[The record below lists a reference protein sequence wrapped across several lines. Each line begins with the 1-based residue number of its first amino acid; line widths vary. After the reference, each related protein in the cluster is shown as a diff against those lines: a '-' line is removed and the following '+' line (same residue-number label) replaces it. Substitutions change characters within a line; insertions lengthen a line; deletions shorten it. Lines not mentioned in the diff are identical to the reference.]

1 MSQTR
6 CSSDAGFSPLFARQP
21 DPQVAP
27 NACRV
32 GLLVYNLGMKYVFRL
47 ALVAVVAVWAPSI
60 LAWQSTSPPQGKQR
74 THASDP
80 LPRSD
85 SDQSAEAPPLSPNE
99 SSSKQTQIDLS
110 PPVNDA
116 ATHPNSEIPDVTEMH
131 TWNPHKAQKDIE
143 VGEFYLK
150 RKNYRAAEDR
160 FREALEYKPGDAIA
174 TYRLAEALD
183 GLGQYPEA
191 IKNYQEYLKIPSSD
205 KFASDAKKALAR
217 LEKKESAEKR

>member
-1 MSQTR
+1 
-6 CSSDAGFSPLFARQP
+6 
-21 DPQVAP
+21 
-27 NACRV
+27 
-32 GLLVYNLGMKYVFRL
+32 MKHVFHL
-47 ALVAVVAVWAPSI
+47 ALVGTLALCAGSVAAQ
-60 LAWQSTSPPQGKQR
+60 QSTHSTQGKQQ
-74 THASDP
+74 TQASDP

-85 SDQSAEAPPLSPNE
+85 SDQPTEAPPLSTNE

-110 PPVNDA
+110 PPANDA
-116 ATHPNSEIPDVTEMH
+116 AMHPNSEIPDISEMH
-131 TWNPHKAQKDIE
+131 TWNPHKAQKDVE

-160 FREALEYKPGDAIA
+160 FREALEYKPGDAVA

-191 IKNYQEYLKIPSSD
+191 IKNYQEYLQIPSNE
-205 KFASDAKKALAR
+205 KFAPDAKKALAR

>member
-1 MSQTR
+1 M
-6 CSSDAGFSPLFARQP
+6 
-21 DPQVAP
+21 DPAW
-27 NACRV
+27 
-32 GLLVYNLGMKYVFRL
+32 LVYNFDMKYVFRL
-47 ALVAVVAVWAPSI
+47 ALVGIVVVWAAF
-60 LAWQSTSPPQGKQR
+60 LVAQQSTRPSQGKEQ

-85 SDQSAEAPPLSPNE
+85 SDQPTEAPPLSPSE

-110 PPVNDA
+110 PPADDA
-116 ATHPNSEIPDVTEMH
+116 AKHPNSDIPDVSEMH

-160 FREALEYKPGDAIA
+160 FREALEYKPGDAVA

-183 GLGQYPEA
+183 GLGHYPEA
-191 IKNYQEYLKIPSSD
+191 IKNYQEYLKIPSNE
-205 KFASDAKKALAR
+205 KFAPDARKALAR
-217 LEKKESAEKR
+217 LEKKESAER